1 MIIDVSK
8 DHVDSIFRVKKSKN
22 NDLTVPEDSGN
33 RSLRNFGQYSP
44 IDNIL
49 HPRWVE
55 SFITVLL
62 GTHSFESQYYI
73 VNSVCSMLVWILRR
87 TDSTDWHHSNE
98 SGLKRMVLTTRRY
111 LNLMFWCFSDRASWI
126 DYILITNLMHWLLFI
141 KYYSP
146 LHVSSLKCSSSGGY
160 SCVHAAYGTVTLYE
174 ISWWPVG
181 TQLYTS
187 CAPTGHQELSKRV
200 TVSYAAC
207 TQLYPPE
214 DEHLRLKTCR
224 GEQYFMNK

>member
-160 SCVHAAYGTVTLYE
+160 SCVHAAYGTVTFY
-174 ISWWPVG
+174 
-181 TQLYTS
+181 
-187 CAPTGHQELSKRV
+187 
-200 TVSYAAC
+200 
-207 TQLYPPE
+207 
-214 DEHLRLKTCR
+214 
-224 GEQYFMNK
+224 